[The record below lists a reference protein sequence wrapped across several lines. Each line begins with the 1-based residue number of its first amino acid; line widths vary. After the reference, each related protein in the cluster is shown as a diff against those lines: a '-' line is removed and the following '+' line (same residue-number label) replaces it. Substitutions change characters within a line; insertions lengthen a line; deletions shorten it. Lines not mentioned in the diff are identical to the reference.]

1 MLWPWNNIYNH
12 LKSLVIDIL
21 KIFAVCVIQNL
32 KKNDNYI
39 VVITVFEIDKKCF
52 GLIYTHQIGFHVN
65 LRRIWPLSH
74 DKCER
79 LLVKGPVWNLTVV
92 IFGKNVLQ
100 KTQPIIV
107 RYQYLTF
114 FSSRQQ
120 LFFKTTSKSQKYGE
134 CMRNWNINMYFSVS
148 STIYYL
154 WCNIQKHNPVD
165 VYSKQNALW
174 IWFHRSLLD
183 KKIKA
188 KDINLPQ

>member
-1 MLWPWNNIYNH
+1 MRIHHPGYIRHNDVIHVMTLKQYLQSFKEFGDRHPKNICC
-12 LKSLVIDIL
+12 
-21 KIFAVCVIQNL
+21 VCNSKF

-74 DKCER
+74 DECER

-100 KTQPIIV
+100 KTQLIIV

-114 FSSRQQ
+114 F
-120 LFFKTTSKSQKYGE
+120 
-134 CMRNWNINMYFSVS
+134 
-148 STIYYL
+148 
-154 WCNIQKHNPVD
+154 
-165 VYSKQNALW
+165 
-174 IWFHRSLLD
+174 LL
-183 KKIKA
+183 
-188 KDINLPQ
+188 